1 MKKKSAS
8 QSAPARRSLGEGGFF
23 KLRVLLAF
31 VFCLAGALI
40 ALGDPSDGL
49 SFWNTN
55 EYYQYSAPQR
65 WHTRVGKFQFGNP
78 STLGNIS
85 ARAFVQTGDNVMI
98 GGFMVQGTEP
108 KRVII
113 RAIGPELTQYGVP
126 DALVNPTLELHDG
139 AGALIASNDNWVST
153 IIGGIITSNQVHEI
167 QASGYAPGDPFES
180 AIIADLPAGNY
191 TAIVRGVNNMTGV
204 ALVEVYGLSPETNSI
219 LGNIS
224 ARSFVQT
231 GDNVMIGGFMVQG
244 TEPRRVIIR
253 AIGPELTQYGVPD
266 ALANPTLELHD
277 GAGALIASND
287 NWQHTI
293 IGGII
298 TAGQVAAIQNSGHA
312 PTAPG
317 ESAIIATLPPGDYTA
332 IVRGKNNT
340 TGVALVEVYDLDSR
354 SSQPTYDAA
363 IQEGQTAAQELINQG
378 ASAVAIALVDEKRI
392 IWSQGFGL
400 ADRDTG
406 QAPTNTTMFGV
417 GSVSK
422 MFAAIAVMQLVDR
435 GVVDLDTPLVT
446 YLPAFRMASPGY
458 ENITVRM
465 LLNHSSG
472 FPGTDYRNG
481 DIRSAVPGYLNQV
494 LQTLSISRLKDPP
507 GYMSVYCNDGFTIT
521 AALVEA
527 MTGKS
532 YVRFVHD
539 EILTPLGMAN
549 TRYPIS
555 AFPAGS
561 YAKAYVNGAAKPQE
575 FVNTLA
581 AGAAYGTADDM
592 AHIAMMFLSRGRVG
606 TTRILSDAAVA
617 EMAVNQTIGSFDP
630 IHNNSFAFGLGWDSV
645 SQPGLAAVGFDGWAK
660 GGDSNDYGAAI
671 IVSPQAQLGIVVLDA
686 SFGGSARAII
696 IGERVLLRALYENGR
711 IAAFPSPLLPI
722 VPPVAPVPDGLL
734 AAIAGEYAQGNLI
747 VQLQAQP
754 DGSLQASLRSDAGW
768 TQFGSPLKYR
778 EDGWFA
784 SDQDPLKA
792 FKVVD
797 ADLLGVPTQYILNR
811 APAGYGHYLDHSVFA
826 QRVRRRP
833 GNLSA
838 AWQARLSSTWLVVN
852 ENPDELAWNGMDPRL
867 RLAAVPNLDGLIAV
881 RPPSDVPAPA
891 AGQIDTRFHIVDAS
905 ASDTVATMM
914 LIIPQLNGRD
924 LDDLDIV
931 ERDGAEWVRFGSYMH
946 QPLASVPVLPRGVTD
961 EVTIG
966 PEGYAEWRA
975 VASDVTPVRV
985 TITTT
990 GAWHL
995 YDPAF
1000 TSLANGKGSAVTS
1013 LPPGSGLAYMTL
1025 FGEPG
1030 QTITVAVQ

>member
-8 QSAPARRSLGEGGFF
+8 QSVPAGRSLGEGGSC

-40 ALGDPSDGL
+40 ALGGPSDGL
-49 SFWNTN
+49 SFRHTN

-65 WHTRVGKFQFGNP
+65 WHTRVGKFQFGSP

-85 ARAFVQTGDNVMI
+85 ARAFVQTGENVIIGGFMVEGTEPKRVIIRAIGPELTQYGVPDVLANPTLELHDGTGALIASNNNWVSTIMGGIITSNQVHEIQVSGYAPGDSFESAILADLPAGNYTAIVRDVNNMTGVALVEVYGLSPETNSILANISARSFVQTGDNAMI

-113 RAIGPELTQYGVP
+113 RAIGPELTP
-126 DALVNPTLELHDG
+126 
-139 AGALIASNDNWVST
+139 
-153 IIGGIITSNQVHEI
+153 
-167 QASGYAPGDPFES
+167 
-180 AIIADLPAGNY
+180 
-191 TAIVRGVNNMTGV
+191 
-204 ALVEVYGLSPETNSI
+204 
-219 LGNIS
+219 
-224 ARSFVQT
+224 
-231 GDNVMIGGFMVQG
+231 
-244 TEPRRVIIR
+244 
-253 AIGPELTQYGVPD
+253 YGVPD

-277 GAGALIASND
+277 SAGALIASND

-298 TAGQVAAIQNSGHA
+298 IAGQVAAIQNSGHA
-312 PTAPG
+312 PTAPD

-340 TGVALVEVYDLDSR
+340 AGVALVEVYNLAK

-378 ASAVAIALVDEKRI
+378 ASAVAIALVDDKRI

-406 QAPTNTTMFGV
+406 QAPSNTTMFGV

-446 YLPAFRMASPGY
+446 YLPAFRMVSPGY
-458 ENITVRM
+458 GNITVRM

-472 FPGTDYRNG
+472 FPGTDYRNA
-481 DIRSAVPGYLNQV
+481 DIRSPVPGYLDQV
-494 LQTLSISRLKDPP
+494 LQTLSISRLKAPP

-527 MTGKS
+527 MSGKS
-532 YVRFVHD
+532 YVQFVHD
-539 EILTPLGMAN
+539 EILAPLGMAN
-549 TRYPIS
+549 TRYPTS
-555 AFPAGS
+555 ALPTGS
-561 YAKAYVNGAAKPQE
+561 YAKAYVNGAVKPQE

-581 AGAAYGTADDM
+581 AGAAYSTAEDI
-592 AHIAMMFLSRGRVG
+592 ARIAMMFLNRGRVG
-606 TTRILSDAAVA
+606 TTHVLSGTAVA
-617 EMAVNQTIGSFDP
+617 EMAVDQTIGSFDP
-630 IHNNSFAFGLGWDSV
+630 IHNDSFAFGLGWDSV

-671 IVSPQAQLGIVVLDA
+671 VVSPQAQLGVVVLAA
-686 SFGGSARAII
+686 SFGGSARAIAI
-696 IGERVLLRALYENGR
+696 AERVLLRALDENGR
-711 IAAFPSPLLPI
+711 IAAFPSPLLPL
-722 VPPVAPVPDGLL
+722 VPPVAQVPEGLL
-734 AAIAGEYAQGNLI
+734 AAIAGEYALGNLI
-747 VQLQAQP
+747 LQFQAQP
-754 DGSLQASLRSDAGW
+754 DGSLQASVRSDGGW
-768 TQFGSPLKYR
+768 IQSGSPLKYR
-778 EDGWFA
+778 DDGWFA

-797 ADLLGVPTQYILNR
+797 AELLGVPAHYILNR
-811 APAGYGHYLDHSVFA
+811 APAGYGHYLDYSVFA

-833 GNLSA
+833 DTLSA

-867 RLAAVPNLDGLIAV
+867 RLATVPNLDGLIAV

-891 AGQIDTRFHIVDAS
+891 AGHNDTRLHIVDPS
-905 ASDTVATMM
+905 ASDTVARMM

-924 LDDLDIV
+924 LDDLEIV
-931 ERDGAEWVRFGSYMH
+931 QRDGAEWARFGSYMH
-946 QPLASVPVLPRGVTD
+946 QPLAMVPVLPRGATD
-961 EVTIG
+961 VVTIG

-975 VASDVTPVRV
+975 VASDVTPVQV

-990 GAWHL
+990 GAWHF

-1000 TSLANGKGSAVTS
+1000 TTVADGKGNAVTS
-1013 LPPGSGLAYMTL
+1013 LPAGSGLGHLTL
-1025 FGEPG
+1025 FGNPG

>member
-1 MKKKSAS
+1 M
-8 QSAPARRSLGEGGFF
+8 
-23 KLRVLLAF
+23 
-31 VFCLAGALI
+31 I
-40 ALGDPSDGL
+40 ALGEPPDGL
-49 SFWNTN
+49 SSRHTT
-55 EYYQYSAPQR
+55 EYYQYSAPQS
-65 WHTRVGKFQFGNP
+65 WHVRVGEFQFGNL

-85 ARAFVQTGDNVMI
+85 ARALVQTGDNVMI

-113 RAIGPELTQYGVP
+113 RAIGPELIQYGVP
-126 DALVNPTLELHDG
+126 YALPNPTLELHDR
-139 AGALIASNDNWVST
+139 AGALIASNNNWVST
-153 IIGGIITSNQVHEI
+153 IIGGVITINQVNEI
-167 QASGYAPGDPFES
+167 RASGYAPGDPFES

-224 ARSFVQT
+224 ARGFVQT
-231 GDNVMIGGFMVQG
+231 GDNMMIGGFMVQG
-244 TEPRRVIIR
+244 TEPKRVIIR

-266 ALANPTLELHD
+266 TLANPTLELHD

-287 NWQHTI
+287 DWQHTI

-298 TAGQVAAIQNSGHA
+298 TAGQVAAIQSSGHA
-312 PTAPG
+312 PTVPD
-317 ESAIIATLPPGDYTA
+317 ESAIIATLPPGSYTA
-332 IVRGKNNT
+332 VVRGKNNT
-340 TGVALVEVYDLDSR
+340 TGAALVEVYDLGSR
-354 SSQPTYDAA
+354 PLQPTYDAA
-363 IQEGQTAAQELINQG
+363 IQEGQTAAQELINDG
-378 ASAVAIALVDEKRI
+378 ASAIAIALVDDKHI

-406 QAPTNTTMFGV
+406 RAPANTTMFGV

-422 MFAAIAVMQLVDR
+422 IFAAIAVMQLVDR
-435 GVVDLDTPLVT
+435 GVVDLDTPLT
-446 YLPAFRMASPGY
+446 AYLPAFHMLSPPY
-458 ENITVRM
+458 RNITVRM

-472 FPGTDYRNG
+472 FPGTDYRNV
-481 DIRSAVPGYLNQV
+481 DIRSPVPGYVNQV
-494 LQTLSISRLKDPP
+494 LQTLAMSRLKDPP

-532 YVRFVHD
+532 YVQFVHD

-555 AFPAGS
+555 AFPNGS
-561 YAKAYVNGAAKPQE
+561 YAKAYVNGAVKPQE

-581 AGAAYGTADDM
+581 AGGAYSTADDV
-592 AHIAMMFLSRGRVG
+592 ARVAIMFLNGGRVG
-606 TTRILSDAAVA
+606 TTRILSSTAVT
-617 EMAVNQTIGSFDP
+617 EMAVDQTIGSFNP
-630 IHNNSFAFGLGWDSV
+630 IHNDSFAFGLGWDSV
-645 SQPGLAAVGFDGWAK
+645 SQPGLAAVGFDGWIK
-660 GGDSNDYGAAI
+660 GGDSNDYGAAVV
-671 IVSPQAQLGIVVLDA
+671 VSPQAQLGVVVLAA
-686 SFGGSARAII
+686 SFGGSARATAIA
-696 IGERVLLRALYENGR
+696 ERVLLRALDENGR
-711 IAAFPSPLLPI
+711 IAAFPSPLLPV
-722 VPPVAPVPDGLL
+722 VPPVVSVPDGLL
-734 AAIAGEYAQGNLI
+734 AAVAGEYALGNLI

-754 DGSLQASLRSDAGW
+754 DDSLQATVRSDGGW
-768 TQFGSPLKYR
+768 TPSGSPLKYR
-778 EDGWFA
+778 GDGWFA

-797 ADLLGVPTQYILNR
+797 ADLLGVLTQYIVNR

-852 ENPDELAWNGMDPRL
+852 ENPAELAWNGMDPRL
-867 RLAAVPNLDGLIAV
+867 RLATVPNLDGLIAV

-891 AGQIDTRFHIVDAS
+891 AGHPDTRFHIVDPS
-905 ASDTVATMM
+905 ASDSSATMM

-931 ERDGAEWVRFGSYMH
+931 ERDGAEWTRFGSYMH
-946 QPLASVPVLPRGVTD
+946 RPLASVPVLPRGATD
-961 EVTIG
+961 VVTIG

-975 VASDVTPVRV
+975 VASEVTQVRV

-1000 TSLANGKGSAVTS
+1000 TTVANGNGSAVTS
-1013 LPPGSGLAYMTL
+1013 LPAGSGLGYLTL
-1025 FGEPG
+1025 FGDLG